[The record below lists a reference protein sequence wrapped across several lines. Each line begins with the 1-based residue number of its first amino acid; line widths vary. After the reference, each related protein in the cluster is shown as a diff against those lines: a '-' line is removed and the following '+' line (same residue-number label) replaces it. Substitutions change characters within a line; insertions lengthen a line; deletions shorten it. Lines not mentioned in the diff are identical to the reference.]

1 MASPEEILAV
11 FDAGRL
17 DEALKLT
24 DESLERDGGDADLH
38 AARAMVLTALGRVEE
53 ADHSFGR
60 AAELDPERHFR
71 PHRLDAAEFDRAVE
85 DVLASLPPEFAE
97 YLQNVE
103 VGVEDSPSQELLAD
117 EGGED
122 DGGLE
127 PDLLGVYIG
136 QTVDAEEGSFPDRVV
151 LFQRNLENISP
162 DRETLLEEIRDT
174 LLHEVGH
181 HFGMDEDTL
190 REIEGGDGD

>member
-1 MASPEEILAV
+1 MASPEEILAA

-17 DEALKLT
+17 DEALKLA
-24 DESLERDGGDADLH
+24 DASLERDRDDADLH
-38 AARAMVLTALGRVEE
+38 AARAMVLTALGRVGE
-53 ADHSFGR
+53 ADHSFAR

-85 DVLASLPPEFAE
+85 DVLAGLPDEFAE
-97 YLQNVE
+97 YLENVE
-103 VGVEDSPSQELLAD
+103 IGVEDSPAPELLGD
-117 EGGED
+117 DDSDD

-136 QTVDAEEGSFPDRVV
+136 QTVDAEEGSLPDRVV

-181 HFGMDEDTL
+181 HFGMDEETL
-190 REIEGGDGD
+190 REIESDDV

>member
-1 MASPEEILAV
+1 MASPEEILAA

-17 DEALKLT
+17 DEALKLA
-24 DESLERDGGDADLH
+24 DASLERDRDDADLH
-38 AARAMVLTALGRVEE
+38 AARAMVLTALGRVGE
-53 ADHSFGR
+53 ADHSFAR

-85 DVLASLPPEFAE
+85 DVLAGLPDEFAE
-97 YLQNVE
+97 YLENVE
-103 VGVEDSPSQELLAD
+103 IGVEDSPAPELLGD
-117 EGGED
+117 DDSDD

-136 QTVDAEEGSFPDRVV
+136 QTVDAEEGSLPDRVV
-151 LFQRNLENISP
+151 LFQRNLENVSP

-181 HFGMDEDTL
+181 HFGMDEETL
-190 REIEGGDGD
+190 REIESDDV